1 MRVPPSKQSPST
13 TDSTVAPRRTGTQRR
28 GRWTRLPS
36 PAMVVAVGALALSV
50 GGSVTA
56 AVLITSGD
64 IKDNTIR
71 SADIRNETIKS
82 RDIATGGVT
91 GADVKNHSLTPVDFS
106 GSVQGPRG
114 PRGPSNAYEQRLSA
128 TVNVPSSEA
137 RTVTLANLPAGSYTI
152 FGKALLGPNGGSAFS
167 SGQCTLTAGASSD
180 LSYERLSDGWFG
192 HIDTSVVHTFT
203 TTGTVT
209 MNCSVFGQP
218 WVLGGSN
225 TSIVAI
231 RVDTATKTSAAAT
244 AAATAAGSPV
254 EAATTGRVG
263 GD

>member
-1 MRVPPSKQSPST
+1 MRVPPAKQSPST
-13 TDSTVAPRRTGTQRR
+13 TNSTVGSGRSRK
-28 GRWTRLPS
+28 RWTRLPS

-50 GGSVTA
+50 GGNVTA

-71 SADIRNETIKS
+71 SADIRNETITS
-82 RDIATGGVT
+82 RDIDNGAVT
-91 GADVKNHSLTPVDFS
+91 GADVKNHSLTPLDFS

-114 PRGPSNAYEQRLSA
+114 QRGPSNAYEQRLGS
-128 TVNVPSSEA
+128 TVNAGDGES
-137 RTVTLANLPAGSYTI
+137 RTLTLANLPAGSYAI
-152 FGKALLGPNGGSAFS
+152 FGKALLGPTGGSAFS
-167 SGQCTLTAGASSD
+167 SGQCTLTAGTSSD

-209 MNCSVFGQP
+209 MTCSVFGQP
-218 WVLGGSN
+218 WVLGQGSD

-231 RVDTATKTSAAAT
+231 RVDAATKTSAAAA
-244 AAATAAGSPV
+244 AAATGTISPA
-254 EAATTGRVG
+254 EAATTGQAS